1 LSGERSQLGNKPS
14 GGVRTSRGFMAHQL
28 LMLGFAI
35 ATFPAMV
42 SAQQLA
48 LPTPAKS
55 VGNPDV
61 TLQWGGVTWR
71 MPERF
76 FRPISDKS
84 DELLIQLGWIKQS
97 NTFIPVSVRGYDLSW
112 DIHVRKVNSEDPRNG
127 LATLQRSHATL
138 SKFPQL
144 ASIQLTGMTYLGS
157 TSGMHFFVMA
167 DHDAYVECRSIP
179 ATLEMPPDIMNEPL
193 VCETTFHLPH
203 QLYAW
208 VRTWRIKLADV
219 QPGFVAAYDALYSF
233 MN

>member
-1 LSGERSQLGNKPS
+1 M
-14 GGVRTSRGFMAHQL
+14 VRKL
-28 LMLGFAI
+28 LMLGS
-35 ATFPAMV
+35 AMAMIPGMAQ
-42 SAQQLA
+42 AQQLTS
-48 LPTPAKS
+48 LKPTMLNS
-55 VGNPDV
+55 DPDV
-61 TLQWGGVTWR
+61 TLEWGGVAWR
-71 MPERF
+71 MPQRF
-76 FRPISDKS
+76 FRPVSGKS

-97 NTFIPVSVRGYDLSW
+97 NTLIPASVGGYDLSW
-112 DIHVRKVNSEDPRNG
+112 DIHVRKVNSEDPRNA

-157 TSGMHFFVMA
+157 SSGMHYFVMT

-179 ATLEMPPDIMNEPL
+179 ATLEMPLDITNEPL

-208 VRTWRIKLADV
+208 VRTWGIKLADA
-219 QPGFVAAYDALYSF
+219 QPGFVAAYDALHSF